1 MNGIE
6 NNKYWSKHPLWR
18 QLKYDCE
25 KKSLETLQNMKGILH
40 VTKSGEWQLDYKT
53 LDGLHQ

>member
-40 VTKSGEWQLDYKT
+40 VTKRGEW
-53 LDGLHQ
+53 